1 LKRRPKKRKKS
12 WPNNPAAPTSAQLY
26 SPAKTRRTARSPS
39 ATAPNASLRAKY
51 LRSAPRSSAQKCLPA
66 AWNVASS
73 ASPNP
78 AGRSSAVL
86 KPKPATNRKTEPT
99 SVRPLKS
106 SVCLGQKED
115 GLKEENLK
123 GENLKGEAETVLRE
137 VNELLSVTS
146 LQ

>member
-1 LKRRPKKRKKS
+1 MRRRPRRRKTS
-12 WPNNPAAPTSAQLY
+12 WPSSPAAPTSAPPF
-26 SPAKTRRTARSPS
+26 SPARIRRTARSQS
-39 ATAPNASLRAKY
+39 ATAPSASLRARY
-51 LRSAPRSSAQKCLPA
+51 LRSAPRSSALKCLLA
-66 AWNVASS
+66 AWSAASS

-78 AGRSSAVL
+78 AGRSSAVP

-123 GENLKGEAETVLRE
+123 GEAEAVLRE
-137 VNELLSVTS
+137 VNEMLSVTS
-146 LQ
+146 LQWFHFC